1 MNLQKHIRRVLQE
14 ETNYLRMIS
23 RRLPPDKLYNLEGDF
38 KSSLYY
44 ASNIFV
50 KQYKS
55 DPNNLSEKEF
65 IRMVIRD
72 LISITNL
79 RSYFPDNEGWYENVV
94 DALSKHYQKRIKQ
107 MYKALKRQ

>member
-1 MNLQKHIRRVLQE
+1 MNLQEHIRKVLQE

-79 RSYFPDNEGWYENVV
+79 RSYFPDDVDWYENVV
-94 DALSKHYQKRIKQ
+94 DALSKHYKKKIIP
-107 MYKALKRQ
+107 MYKTLKRE

>member
-1 MNLQKHIRRVLQE
+1 MNLQEHIRIVLQE

-23 RRLPPDKLYNLEGDF
+23 RRLPPNQLYNLEGDF

-44 ASNIFV
+44 ISNIFV

-65 IRMVIRD
+65 IRMVIKD

-79 RSYFPDNEGWYENVV
+79 RIYFPDDVDWYENVV
-94 DALSKHYQKRIKQ
+94 DALSKHYKKKIIP
-107 MYKALKRQ
+107 MYKTLKRE

>member
-1 MNLQKHIRRVLQE
+1 MNLQEHIRIVLQE

-23 RRLPPDKLYNLEGDF
+23 RRLPPNQLYNLEGDF

-44 ASNIFV
+44 ISNIFV

-65 IRMVIRD
+65 IRMVIID
-72 LISITNL
+72 LISIKA
-79 RSYFPDNEGWYENVV
+79 RSYFIDNATFKSPSLFDNFFRV
-94 DALSKHYQKRIKQ
+94 K
-107 MYKALKRQ
+107 